1 MFGLPLT
8 LVTTIVASSA
18 ALLAALVTWRGMVSG
33 HRPVRGWPWLAA
45 IAASVLS
52 ALLCLDLQ
60 LLAGQFT
67 VEVQPTPFWHDFR
80 SVYHALLI
88 ALLVAATCTDLDDY
102 IIPDLITVPGML
114 LGVGLATLSGD
125 LQMAHVWVDWN
136 EAIPQIRGPYL
147 PAWLSTYPH
156 LHGLAWSLTGLATG
170 MLLTQ
175 GVRLVARFVMGM
187 EALGFGD
194 VMLMGMIGSFLGWQP
209 TLIAFLIAPLC
220 ALTIGLATK
229 LLGGKSY
236 IPYGPYLAAGALIVV
251 FGWQWIWMFEF
262 RLSEAAGPDDRE
274 GVFAVRRLFGDW
286 LSLLALA
293 AIMLF
298 GLILLLGLGRL
309 YRMIP
314 VRSRRSAEPDI
325 DVE

>member
-8 LVTTIVASSA
+8 VATLVVAAGA
-18 ALLAALVTWRGMVSG
+18 ALLAALLTRWGILSG
-33 HRPVRGWPWLAA
+33 RRPLRAWPW
-45 IAASVLS
+45 IAAVAAGALS

-67 VEVQPTPFWHDFR
+67 VEVRPTPFWQDFR

-102 IIPDLITVPGML
+102 VIPDLITVPGML

-125 LQMAHVWVDWN
+125 LQMTHIWVDWN

-147 PAWLSTYPH
+147 PAWLSTHPH
-156 LHGLAWSLTGLATG
+156 LHGLGWSVTGLATG

-175 GVRLVARFVMGM
+175 AVRLVARFVMGM

-209 TLIAFLIAPLC
+209 TLVAFLIAPLC

-229 LLGGKSY
+229 LAGGKSY

-251 FGWQWIWMFEF
+251 FGWRWIWMFEF

-274 GVFAVRRLFGDW
+274 GIFAIRRLFGDW

-293 AIMLF
+293 GIMLF

-314 VRSRRSAEPDI
+314 VRSRRSAEPDKQGQ
-325 DVE
+325 